1 MINYY
6 SFENARFSALQV
18 FFVKCLFISV
28 SSWGEWG
35 LSLSPL
41 HWCLSLAALVASVHD
56 WNPRSCFLSM
66 VLIQVSYGVHQMVTF
81 AYLVFFHLR
90 RLMTMLFFHFGP
102 SAYLLIC
109 YPLWQYIFN
118 ILRLLCMNVSTMFS
132 SFFFSFS
139 KFLLRREGRIECW
152 N

>member
-66 VLIQVSYGVHQMVTF
+66 VLIQVSYGVHQIVTF
-81 AYLVFFHLR
+81 AYLVLSILITCLNHFHLR

-102 SAYLLIC
+102 SSYLLIC

-132 SFFFSFS
+132 SFFFFIFQVS
-139 KFLLRREGRIECW
+139 LT
-152 N
+152 

>member
-90 RLMTMLFFHFGP
+90 RLMTMLFSISVLRLTSSFVTLCGSISLIFSGFYAWMCPPCSHHFFFHFP
-102 SAYLLIC
+102 
-109 YPLWQYIFN
+109 
-118 ILRLLCMNVSTMFS
+118 
-132 SFFFSFS
+132 SFS
-139 KFLLRREGRIECW
+139 YVEKGG
-152 N
+152 